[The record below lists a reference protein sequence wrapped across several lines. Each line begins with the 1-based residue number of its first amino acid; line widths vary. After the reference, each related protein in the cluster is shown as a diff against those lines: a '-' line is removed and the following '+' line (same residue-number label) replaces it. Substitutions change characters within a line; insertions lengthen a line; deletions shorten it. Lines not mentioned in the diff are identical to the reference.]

1 MEVEFV
7 FKTYCNI
14 FYNKLKTDE
23 INLNNARRFINFH
36 KFENKDTKANKSTA
50 ENILKN
56 FIDDKLKCKNNKIQ
70 NFDYDIIL
78 NDYELKLILINL
90 INKEYINKSY
100 TREDFKYNLTNE
112 LYLKYINNVNF
123 DNLNEY
129 NKLFNNKL
137 IPTQKKYFVDLLNKC
152 FKFGYLIGNYYE
164 LYCDIICKQLHI
176 TKITKRVLNN
186 NLKNNKSVC
195 KNCNNFVENNNQVV
209 ENNNQVVEDEIIEV
223 VINTGN
229 ELPNEAFG
237 IKFIFEDFVQ
247 EKYIE
252 DSEIINDNSIKYKNK
267 IYKIK
272 PDILKKFIE
281 KQYMLYPNK
290 DITNVDTI
298 VYYKCK
304 CNTIYENRKIK
315 NIFASN
321 ECNKCKKNKK
331 IKFPQ
336 NESNDIQIIKET
348 DTREESELTPKE
360 IPTESSRQ
368 EFFINEINNLH
379 NQFIKNI
386 ETITKK
392 YSLEIKKIINNYKQ

>member
-1 MEVEFV
+1 MYVEFV

-14 FYNKLKTDE
+14 FYNKLKNDE

-70 NFDYDIIL
+70 NFDYNIII

-100 TREDFKYNLTNE
+100 TREDFNYNLTNE

-209 ENNNQVVEDEIIEV
+209 EDDEIIEV

-237 IKFIFEDFVQ
+237 IED
-247 EKYIE
+247 Y
-252 DSEIINDNSIKYKNK
+252 EIINDNSIKYKNK

-290 DITNVDTI
+290 NITNVDTI
-298 VYYKCK
+298 VSYKCK

-331 IKFPQ
+331 FPQ
-336 NESNDIQIIKET
+336 NEVNDIQIINET
-348 DTREESELTPKE
+348 DTREEHELTPKE
-360 IPTESSRQ
+360 IPTESSRE